1 MLKIYDVNDYVSI
14 NGAKWRSVGGYG
26 YKATDE
32 KPENELIL
40 YDATFDEVYEY
51 LEQNSLS
58 GVQDDKTFFRKKPII
73 RVFYNDAWESV
84 EYRRFNKMS
93 YKREFKENK
102 NVSLNWIMKHLTA
115 DECIQYLKDRGIA
128 ACPIK
133 GE

>member
-26 YKATDE
+26 YGAIDE
-32 KPENELIL
+32 EPENKLIL
-40 YDATFDEVYEY
+40 DNATFDEAYEY
-51 LEQNSLS
+51 LEQNYLS
-58 GVQDDKTFFRKKPII
+58 GVQEDNTLFRKKPII
-73 RVFYNDAWESV
+73 RVSYNDAWDAV
-84 EYRRFNKMS
+84 KYRCFNKMS

-102 NVSLNWIMKHLTA
+102 NVSLEWIMKHLSA
-115 DECIQYLKDRGIA
+115 DQCIQYLKDRGMA

>member
-14 NGAKWRSVGGYG
+14 DGAKWRLVGGYG
-26 YKATDE
+26 HIAANE
-32 KPENELIL
+32 ELENKLML
-40 YDATFDEVYEY
+40 DNATFDEVYEY
-51 LEQNSLS
+51 LEQNYLS
-58 GVQDDKTFFRKKPII
+58 GVRNDNTLFRKKPII
-73 RVFYNDAWESV
+73 RVSYNDAWDTV

-102 NVSLNWIMKHLTA
+102 NVSLEWITKHLSA
-115 DECIQYLKDRGIA
+115 DQCIQYLKDRGMV

>member
-40 YDATFDEVYEY
+40 YNATFDEVYEY

-58 GVQDDKTFFRKKPII
+58 GVQDDKTFFRNKPII
-73 RVFYNDAWESV
+73 QVFYNDVLDSV